1 MAEKFVSKRNI
12 QFMLDEVFA
21 IQSLTQYPYYEDH
34 TQDTF
39 NMIVDTAYK
48 IAANLMFPYFKD
60 LDRESPE
67 WVDGVVKVHPIV
79 KQFLQEIGQGGW
91 IQAEKPYEV
100 GGQQIPVTIKQMV
113 NYIFGTANYSLSAY
127 IGLTAGAANLI
138 YTFGSEEMK
147 NTYLEKMYAGIW
159 QGTMALTEPDVGSS
173 LGDLATQAEET
184 GDGYYK
190 IKGTKIFISAGNHDA
205 VENVVHLMLARI
217 KGAPAGVKGI
227 SLFVVPQYRINE
239 QGELEYNDVSC
250 GGIEHKLGYRGCP
263 ICQLNMGENKD
274 CRGYLVGKPN
284 QGLGYMFQM
293 MNEARVDVGLGAV
306 AKATAAYYASLEYA
320 QQRLQGRRLTEK
332 DPAAP
337 MIAIIN
343 HPDIKRM
350 LLYQRAIV
358 EGALSLVI
366 QASYYEDLAKMG
378 IEPERNELLI
388 DFLVP
393 IIKTYPAEMG
403 ILSTS
408 AAIQIH
414 GGYGFCGDFPVE
426 QYYRDIR
433 IDTLHEGTTCM
444 QGQDILGRKVT
455 MKQGKAFGYFQ
466 NEIEKTIYKASNFD
480 ELIDMSYALQSAV
493 QCLNRVTA
501 NLLGLAS
508 QGKTD
513 EFLADSVLYLEL
525 ISIIAIAWQWL
536 KQAVTAAAALI
547 SQSSEHDINFYRGKI
562 FTCQYFFD
570 YELPKIEGLAIRLTA
585 GSKITVDMPIACFED

>member
-1 MAEKFVSKRNI
+1 
-12 QFMLDEVFA
+12 MLDEVFDLQA
-21 IQSLTQYPYYEDH
+21 LTQYPYYEDH
-34 TQDTF
+34 SQETF
-39 NMIVDTAYK
+39 HMIIDTACK
-48 IAANLMFPYFKD
+48 IAANLMFPVLKE
-60 LDRESPE
+60 LDRESPA
-67 WVDGVVKVHPIV
+67 WVDGIVKVHPAV
-79 KQFLQEIGQGGW
+79 KQFLNEMGQGGW
-91 IQAEKPYEV
+91 IQAEKPYEI
-100 GGQQIPVTIKQMV
+100 GGQQIPITLKQLV
-113 NYIFGTANYSLSAY
+113 NYIFASANYSLFAY
-127 IGLTAGAANLI
+127 PSLTAGAANLL

-147 NTYLEKMYAGIW
+147 NTYLEKMYAGKW

-184 GDGYYK
+184 GEGYYK

-205 VENVVHLMLARI
+205 AENVIHLMLARI

-239 QGELEYNDVSC
+239 QGELKYNDVFC

-284 QGLGYMFQM
+284 QGLAYMFQM
-293 MNEARVDVGLGAV
+293 MNEARVGVGLGAV

-320 QQRLQGRRLTEK
+320 GQRLQGRRLLEK
-332 DPAAP
+332 DPNAP
-337 MIAIIN
+337 MIPIIN

-350 LLYQRAIV
+350 LLFQRAV
-358 EGALSLVI
+358 TEGALSLAL

-378 IEPERNELLI
+378 VDQERYELLI

-393 IIKTYPAEMG
+393 IIKSYPAEMG

-408 AAIQIH
+408 AAVQIH

-455 MKQGKAFGYFQ
+455 MKQGQAFKYFQ
-466 NEIEKTIYKASNFD
+466 EEISRTISQAKACE
-480 ELIDMSYALQSAV
+480 ELADLAEALQKSL
-493 QCLNRVTA
+493 QDLLKVTA
-501 NLLGLAS
+501 RLMEFAMLG
-508 QGKTD
+508 KMD
-513 EFLADSVLYLEL
+513 EFLADSVLYLEM

-536 KQAVTAAAALI
+536 KQALVSVNKLVGQT
-547 SQSSEHDINFYRGKI
+547 SQPEIDFYLGKL
-562 FTCQYFFD
+562 FTCRYFFD
-570 YELPKIEGLAIRLTA
+570 YELPKIQGLAARLTTDR
-585 GSKITVDMPIACFED
+585 KITVEMPVACFAD

>member
-12 QFMLDEVFA
+12 QFMLDEVFDLQA
-21 IQSLTQYPYYEDH
+21 LTQYPYYEDH
-34 TQDTF
+34 SQETF
-39 NMIVDTAYK
+39 QMIIDTAYK
-48 IAANLMFPYFKD
+48 IAGNLMFPVLKD
-60 LDRESPE
+60 LDRDSPE
-67 WVDGVVKVHPIV
+67 WADGTVKVNPVV
-79 KQFLQEIGQGGW
+79 KQFLNEMGQGGW
-91 IQAEKPYEV
+91 IQSDKPYDI
-100 GGQQIPVTIKQMV
+100 GGQQIPVTLKQMI
-113 NYIFGTANYSLSAY
+113 NYIFAAANYSLFAY
-127 IGLTAGAANLI
+127 PSLTAGAANLI

-147 NTYLEKMYAGIW
+147 NLYLEKMYAGEW

-184 GDGYYK
+184 GEGYYK

-205 VENVVHLMLARI
+205 VDNVIHLMLARI

-227 SLFVVPQYRINE
+227 SLFVVPQYRSNE
-239 QGELEYNDVSC
+239 NGALEYNDVFC

-284 QGLGYMFQM
+284 HGLAYMFQM
-293 MNEARVDVGLGAV
+293 MNEARVGVGLGAV

-320 QQRLQGRRLTEK
+320 RQRLQGRRLMEK
-332 DPAAP
+332 NPNAP

-350 LLYQRAIV
+350 LLFQRAIT
-358 EGALSLVI
+358 EGALSLAM

-378 IEPERNELLI
+378 VDHERNELLI

-393 IIKTYPAEMG
+393 IIKSYPAEMG

-444 QGQDILGRKVT
+444 QGQDILGRKAV
-455 MKQGKAFGYFQ
+455 MKQGVAFTYFQ
-466 NEIEKTIYKASNFD
+466 EEIKNTIARAK
-480 ELIDMSYALQSAV
+480 
-493 QCLNRVTA
+493 
-501 NLLGLAS
+501 
-508 QGKTD
+508 K
-513 EFLADSVLYLEL
+513 
-525 ISIIAIAWQWL
+525 
-536 KQAVTAAAALI
+536 
-547 SQSSEHDINFYRGKI
+547 
-562 FTCQYFFD
+562 
-570 YELPKIEGLAIRLTA
+570 
-585 GSKITVDMPIACFED
+585 

>member
-1 MAEKFVSKRNI
+1 
-12 QFMLDEVFA
+12 MLDEVFVLQA
-21 IQSLTQYPYYEDH
+21 LTQYSYYEDH
-34 TQDTF
+34 SQETF
-39 NMIVDTAYK
+39 QMIIDTACK
-48 IAANLMFPYFKD
+48 IAANLMFPFLKD
-60 LDRESPE
+60 LDRTSPE
-67 WVDGVVKVHPIV
+67 WKDGMVKVHPAV
-79 KQFLQEIGQGGW
+79 KQFLNEMGQGGW
-91 IQAEKPYEV
+91 IQAEKPYDI
-100 GGQQIPVTIKQMV
+100 GGQQIPITLKQLV
-113 NYIFGTANYSLSAY
+113 NYIFASANYSLFAY
-127 IGLTAGAANLI
+127 PSLTAGAANLI
-138 YTFGSEEMK
+138 YTFGSDEMK

-184 GDGYYK
+184 GEGYYM

-205 VENVVHLMLARI
+205 AENVIHLMLARI

-227 SLFVVPQYRINE
+227 SLFVVPQYRLNQ
-239 QGELEYNDVSC
+239 QGDLEYNDVFC

-284 QGLGYMFQM
+284 QGLSYMFQM
-293 MNEARVDVGLGAV
+293 MNEARVGVGLGAV

-320 QQRLQGRRLTEK
+320 GQRLQGRRLQEK
-332 DPAAP
+332 DPNAP
-337 MIAIIN
+337 MIPIIN

-350 LLYQRAIV
+350 LLFQRAV
-358 EGALSLVI
+358 TEGSLSLAL

-378 IEPERNELLI
+378 VDRERYELLI

-393 IIKTYPAEMG
+393 IIKSYPAEMG

-408 AAIQIH
+408 AAVQIH

-455 MKQGKAFGYFQ
+455 MKQGLAFKYFQ
-466 NEIEKTIYKASNFD
+466 EELSRTISQAKACEEVAD
-480 ELIDMSYALQSAV
+480 LAEALQKSLQALL
-493 QCLNRVTA
+493 QVTA
-501 NLLGLAS
+501 QLMEFAMLG
-508 QGKTD
+508 KMD
-513 EFLADSVLYLEL
+513 EFLADSVLYLEM

-536 KQAVTAAAALI
+536 KQALVSVDKMAGLT
-547 SQSSEHDINFYRGKI
+547 SQPDIDFYLGKL
-562 FTCQYFFD
+562 FTCRYFFD
-570 YELPKIEGLAIRLTA
+570 YELPKIQGLAARLTA
-585 GSKITVDMPIACFED
+585 DRKVTVEMPIACFSD

>member
-12 QFMLDEVFA
+12 QFMLDEVFD
-21 IQSLTQYPYYEDH
+21 IQSLTQYSYYEDH
-34 TQDTF
+34 TRETF
-39 NMIVDTAYK
+39 HMIIDTAYK
-48 IAANLMFPYFKD
+48 IATNMMFPVFKD
-60 LDRESPE
+60 LDRENPE
-67 WVDGVVKVHPIV
+67 WVDGNVKVHPIV
-79 KQFLQEIGQGGW
+79 KQFLLEMGQGGW
-91 IQAEKPYEV
+91 IQAEKPYEI
-100 GGQQIPVTIKQMV
+100 GGQQIPMTLKQMV
-113 NYIFGTANYSLSAY
+113 NFIFGAANYSLSAY
-127 IGLTAGAANLI
+127 PGLTAGAANLI

-147 NTYLEKMYAGIW
+147 NTYLEKMYAGEW

-184 GDGYYK
+184 SEGCYK
-190 IKGTKIFISAGNHDA
+190 IKGQKIFISAGNHDA

-217 KGAPAGVKGI
+217 KGAPVGVKGI
-227 SLFVVPQYRINE
+227 SLFVVPEYRINDK
-239 QGELEYNDVSC
+239 GEYEYNDVSC

-263 ICQLNMGENKD
+263 ICQLTMGENKD

-293 MNEARVDVGLGAV
+293 MNEARVGVGLGAV

-320 QQRLQGRRLTEK
+320 RQRLQGRRLTEK
-332 DPAAP
+332 DPTKP

-350 LLYQRAIV
+350 LLFQRAIA
-358 EGALSLVI
+358 EGSLSLAM
-366 QASYYEDLAKMG
+366 QASFYEDLAKMSADH
-378 IEPERNELLI
+378 ERYELLI

-393 IIKTYPAEMG
+393 IIKSYPAEMG

-444 QGQDILGRKVT
+444 QGQDILGRKVV
-455 MKQGKAFGYFQ
+455 MKQGQAFTYFQ
-466 NEIEKTIYKASNFD
+466 NEVQNTIANAEEFC
-480 ELIDMSYALQSAV
+480 ELTDMANALQNGL
-493 QCLNRVTA
+493 QCLVEVTA
-501 NLLGLAS
+501 SLLRLAS
-508 QGKTD
+508 QARND

-536 KQAVTAAAALI
+536 KQAVIAATALAN
-547 SQSSEHDINFYRGKI
+547 QPSEWDINFYQGKI
-562 FTCQYFFD
+562 FTGKYFFD
-570 YELPKIEGLAIRLTA
+570 YELPKIEGLAIRLKSS
-585 GSKITVDMPIACFED
+585 SKITVEMPIANFED